1 MSQIKFTDLILY
13 EDDNLVVVDKPANIS
28 TLDDRNDPINM
39 LKLAHNYLD
48 DLQICHRLDKE
59 TSGALVIAKNPDS
72 YRHMAL
78 QFEQRKVKKIY
89 HAVVEGNHDFIEM
102 EVNEPILIANRG
114 RVKIHG
120 MGKPSITRV
129 KTITQFKRYT
139 LVECQPL
146 TGRMHQIRIH
156 LSHLQAPI
164 SGDNKYGGSSLY
176 LSSIKRNYQL
186 KKYQT
191 EIPLIKRMAL
201 HAAKIKF
208 QSLDDQLLEVEAPY
222 PKDFKVLLKQLDLN
236 R

>member
-13 EDDNLVVVDKPANIS
+13 EDDDLVVVDKPANIS

-39 LKLAHNYLD
+39 LKLARNYLD

-114 RVKIHG
+114 RVKIQG
-120 MGKPSITRV
+120 KGKPSITIV
-129 KTITQFKRYT
+129 KTITKFKRHT
-139 LVECQPL
+139 LVECRPL

-164 SGDNKYGGSSLY
+164 SGDNRYGGSPLY

-191 EIPLIKRMAL
+191 ETPLIKRMAL

-208 QSLDDQLLEVEAPY
+208 QSVGDQMVEVEAPY
-222 PKDFKVLLKQLDLN
+222 PKDFKVLLRQLDLN

>member
-39 LKLAHNYLD
+39 LKLARNYLD

-59 TSGALVIAKNPDS
+59 TSGTLVIAKNPDT

-78 QFEQRKVKKIY
+78 QFEQRTVEKIY
-89 HAVVEGNHDFIEM
+89 HAVVEGRHDFINR
-102 EVNEPILIANRG
+102 EVNEPILITNRG

-120 MGKPSITRV
+120 RGKPSITRV
-129 KTITQFKRYT
+129 KTITQFKRHT
-139 LVECQPL
+139 LVECRPL

-164 SGDNKYGGSSLY
+164 SGDRIYGGSSFY
-176 LSSIKRNYQL
+176 LSIIKSDYQP
-186 KKYQT
+186 KKDQKET
-191 EIPLIKRMAL
+191 PLIKRMAL
-201 HAAKIKF
+201 HAVKIKF
-208 QSLDDQLLEVEAPY
+208 QSVDDQMVDVEAPY
-222 PKDFKVLLKQLDLN
+222 PKDFKVVLKQLDQN